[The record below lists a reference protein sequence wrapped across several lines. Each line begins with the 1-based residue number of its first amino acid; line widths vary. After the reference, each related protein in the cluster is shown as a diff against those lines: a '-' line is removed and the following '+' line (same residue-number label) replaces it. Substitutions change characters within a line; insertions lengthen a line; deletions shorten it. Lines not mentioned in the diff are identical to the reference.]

1 VTLLD
6 PALLGRLERLQL
18 ATRRP
23 LAGHLAGE
31 HRSPRYGSSL
41 DFADYREY
49 VPGDDFRRI
58 DYQLL
63 ARLDIVVLKLFE
75 AEDELN
81 VRLLIDTSASMAQGD
96 KLRQAARL
104 AGALG
109 FVALVRRDTVSLQ
122 TFPQPTRAPRFTGRQ
137 AAGALFDQLERLE
150 ADGPSNVVEAALAS
164 LSRPGPPGLIVLF
177 SDLLT
182 PQWEAGISRLPAR
195 GGDLVVV
202 HVLSPDELDPPLFGD
217 IEVVDRETRERVAVS
232 LSAET
237 LAEFRDEAADWLDRV
252 ALRCR
257 QVGAGY
263 VRVLSD
269 DDIEPL
275 LLGGWRAEG
284 VLR

>member
-1 VTLLD
+1 VALLD

-49 VPGDDFRRI
+49 AAGDDFRRI

-81 VRLLIDTSASMAQGD
+81 VRLLVDTSASMAQGD

-122 TFPQPTRAPRFTGRQ
+122 TFPHPTRAPRFTGRQ
-137 AAGALFDQLERLE
+137 AAAALFDHLEKLE

-164 LSRPGPPGLIVLF
+164 LSRPGPPGLTVLF

-182 PQWEAGISRLPAR
+182 PEWEAGISRLPAR

-263 VRVLSD
+263 VRVLSN

-275 LLGGWRAEG
+275 LVGGWRAEG